1 MVTKNSYIIPYIKRV
16 KEYMLL
22 WKKNVGPFR
31 CYVKWSLKH
40 GFRKKNRNK
49 VEGKQKPVSSGERC
63 EENHGYEDAFLVRK
77 VTKKINFM

>member
-1 MVTKNSYIIPYIKRV
+1 MLCKVEFKTWIQEKN
-16 KEYMLL
+16 
-22 WKKNVGPFR
+22 G
-31 CYVKWSLKH
+31 
-40 GFRKKNRNK
+40 NK